1 MILQALPALVDQI
14 PTLLEHVIQRFETGC
29 LGGDARSFMPCFLGQ
44 FPFVCP
50 AEEQAEEEL
59 PGGKTEAVHRGI
71 ICDGC
76 GANPIVGVRFQCTV
90 CPNFD
95 LCKACEAKG
104 EHAPSHP
111 MLQLRGSA
119 DAGEAVHQNVQC
131 NSCGVVPI
139 RGPRFKCT
147 VCHDF
152 DLCDACEQ
160 KGDHDHPLLKMRRP
174 MQHRGRGRFGARPW
188 MRHAQHFGPFAQ
200 HFAPSTANSQEH
212 CSGPLFR
219 MFAGAG
225 RGGCKRSNAG
235 SAFVSDITLP
245 DGAEVP
251 VGVEM
256 VKTWKFRNDGQQA
269 WPQGSSLVL
278 KRCRG
283 EFETAP
289 LPISRLPNPGEEV
302 EVSVTLKALQP
313 GRGRV
318 CYRLVDNNGVPFG
331 KLWAD
336 VVAVAQEVK
345 ADPPK
350 AEPVKTEPAKETP
363 KESAKESPK
372 EPEQPHRF
380 EFVQPHRFEIA
391 LTALASMGFTDRKR
405 NIKILNKE
413 KGNIERTITRLIE
426 GSM

>member
-1 MILQALPALVDQI
+1 
-14 PTLLEHVIQRFETGC
+14 
-29 LGGDARSFMPCFLGQ
+29 
-44 FPFVCP
+44 
-50 AEEQAEEEL
+50 
-59 PGGKTEAVHRGI
+59 
-71 ICDGC
+71 
-76 GANPIVGVRFQCTV
+76 
-90 CPNFD
+90 
-95 LCKACEAKG
+95 
-104 EHAPSHP
+104 
-111 MLQLRGSA
+111 
-119 DAGEAVHQNVQC
+119 
-131 NSCGVVPI
+131 
-139 RGPRFKCT
+139 
-147 VCHDF
+147 
-152 DLCDACEQ
+152 
-160 KGDHDHPLLKMRRP
+160 
-174 MQHRGRGRFGARPW
+174 
-188 MRHAQHFGPFAQ
+188 
-200 HFAPSTANSQEH
+200 
-212 CSGPLFR
+212 
-219 MFAGAG
+219 
-225 RGGCKRSNAG
+225 
-235 SAFVSDITLP
+235 
-245 DGAEVP
+245 
-251 VGVEM
+251 M

-380 EFVQPHRFEIA
+380 EIGQPHRFEIA